1 MGNLMSKKESVQKRL
16 QKVRPPRVQM
26 TYDVEIGD
34 AIENKELPFV
44 MGVVGDFGGQ
54 SQVEQ
59 KRLKERK
66 FVGVDRD
73 NFDEVMKGIE
83 PRAAFQVVDELGE
96 GNGRFGVDLTF
107 KSMDDFRPEAVVQQV
122 EPLKKLLEARTKLAD
137 LRNKMAGNDK
147 LEDLLSDVLSSTE
160 KLAEL
165 GQQTPAKKD

>member
-1 MGNLMSKKESVQKRL
+1 MSKKESVQKRL

-83 PRAAFQVVDELGE
+83 PRAAFQVADELGE

-160 KLAEL
+160 KMAEL